1 MVKVVAKLVLI
12 LQLMA
17 EHGAMRFAEL
27 LAATGL
33 GRSNLSHLLKS
44 LCDNRL
50 LTHCGHG
57 KYMPGE
63 GLSSLLP
70 SFDKKRTLFQIV
82 NRCAN
87 NLMHELDELVVV
99 GTRHR
104 GERLTLCKARPPL
117 KSHQVNGSGE
127 QYARAS
133 WYNTATGRILLACQS
148 DEEIRKIVEKTGL
161 APKNEWS
168 EASTFD
174 KLMGSLARIRQER
187 AVILQVD
194 EYVSAI
200 GIPCADASGEESLC
214 LSTAFL
220 KVYRKFTDSEII
232 ERLRHH
238 AELMRRE
245 ISFNDI
251 VVSALE
257 L

>member
-1 MVKVVAKLVLI
+1 MVKVVAKIVLI

-17 EHGAMRFAEL
+17 EHGSMRFAEL
-27 LAATGL
+27 LIATGL

-44 LCDNRL
+44 LCDIRL

-57 KYMPGE
+57 SYGSGE
-63 GLSSLLP
+63 GLNTLLP
-70 SFDKKRTLFQIV
+70 SFDKKRILFQIV
-82 NRCAN
+82 NRCAS

-99 GTRHR
+99 SMRHC
-104 GERLTLCKARPPL
+104 GERLTLCKERPLL

-127 QYARAS
+127 QYARAC
-133 WYNTATGRILLACQS
+133 WYNTASGRILLAFQS
-148 DEEIRKIVEKTGL
+148 DDSIKKIVESTGL
-161 APKNEWS
+161 PAGHEWS
-168 EASTFD
+168 EVSSID
-174 KLMGSLARIRQER
+174 KLMQAIARIRQER

-200 GIPCADASGEESLC
+200 GIPCADASGEECLC

-220 KVYRKFTDSEII
+220 KVYRKFTDVEMI

-238 AELMRRE
+238 ADVMRRE

-251 VVSALE
+251 AISKL
-257 L
+257 LL